1 MAAAGD
7 HAVVDFPCGTCG
19 YSVSD
24 SDQAVHCSGCEVWQ
38 HANCVALSASEYAA
52 LQDESD
58 DDPWFCLACLPISTS
73 PTSISCFSFSLISDT
88 DCSTLRLPCCKQR
101 SLSLLS
107 TNCRS
112 LLSKMDELRL
122 LVSSSSAPAIICLTE
137 TWLDDSVRACEVD
150 LPNYRLFRRDRDR
163 HGGGVAIYVL
173 DTIPVQGIRP
183 HSTYKLLSVEL
194 STKTGLLH
202 LAVVYRPP
210 SHDTDLSLMELALG
224 SLCLSKR
231 SKFVLTGD
239 FNVDISEQ
247 SSNSIVDLS
256 SMMLG
261 FGLHQQVSEPT
272 RVTAST
278 ATTLDLVFCNDP
290 FLVFLSSLS
299 WVDLTIALFSAPC
312 QSTSHDPQRSNAPSG
327 CIRKQISTP

>member
-19 YSVSD
+19 YSISD
-24 SDQAVHCSGCEVWQ
+24 SDQAALCSGCEVWQ
-38 HANCVALSASEYAA
+38 HTNCVALSASEYAA
-52 LQDESD
+52 LQDECD
-58 DDPWFCLACLPISTS
+58 DHPWFCPACLPISTS
-73 PTSISCFSFSLISDT
+73 PTSISCYSFSSISDT

-112 LLSKMDELRL
+112 LLSKMDELHM

-137 TWLDDSVRACEVD
+137 TRLDDSVRACEVD

-163 HGGGVAIYVL
+163 HGGRVAIYVL

-183 HSTYKLLSVEL
+183 HSTYELLSVEL

-210 SHDTDLSLMELALG
+210 SHDTA
-224 SLCLSKR
+224 CLSWSWR
-231 SKFVLTGD
+231 WVL
-239 FNVDISEQ
+239 F
-247 SSNSIVDLS
+247 
-256 SMMLG
+256 
-261 FGLHQQVSEPT
+261 
-272 RVTAST
+272 A
-278 ATTLDLVFCNDP
+278 
-290 FLVFLSSLS
+290 SLS
-299 WVDLTIALFSAPC
+299 AVSSCSL
-312 QSTSHDPQRSNAPSG
+312 G
-327 CIRKQISTP
+327 ISTLTYLTKAPTPLWIY